1 MTTQIWLIAYSVSVC
16 SVVSLVVPFSGI
28 RCFSVLAR
36 VSRFL
41 FRHRLFQRACS
52 RDALYFLRHQL
63 FQRACS
69 RVAFRSFGRVLSS
82 FAWSCAACCLLNR
95 CCKLFRPYSNR
106 IGLRCRFCF
115 VDTARAKG
123 LRRLP
128 HGSIARHRKHC
139 QKQRGSVS
147 ILCVVDPRG
156 ACDTTARDT
165 KSHCPNG
172 V

>member
-28 RCFSVLAR
+28 GCFSVLARVSLFSSGIRCFSVLAR
-36 VSRFL
+36 VSLFL

-69 RVAFRSFGRVLSS
+69 RVAFRSFGRVFSS

-115 VDTARAKG
+115 VDRMSK
-123 LRRLP
+123 RL
-128 HGSIARHRKHC
+128 ALFAAWKH
-139 QKQRGSVS
+139 
-147 ILCVVDPRG
+147 
-156 ACDTTARDT
+156 
-165 KSHCPNG
+165 
-172 V
+172 